1 MTAESESVEMRP
13 RLLAWGIRYLL
24 PRVWYLH
31 PPGELLIQAP
41 FEVCL
46 ETMMT
51 AAKPSVQRLHLG
63 NIFAGGRR
71 YHIQATP
78 GGFRIVTTHKVFW
91 HQRRRTK
98 PTAILSGRFEPI
110 GTDHDLTRIELD
122 VRIRT
127 GYLLDFLLL
136 PAFMTSILI
145 YVPWNPTLVTVAIVL
160 LFTLSWFGHRYNAMM
175 EAHAM
180 VWFVKK
186 SLADFVP
193 VRFMALEGDNTN
205 VLYDNRDFEEAW
217 QKFYRRHGME

>member
-1 MTAESESVEMRP
+1 MAAEQDQVEMRP
-13 RLLAWGIRYLL
+13 RLVAWGIRYLL
-24 PRVWYLH
+24 PRTWYLH

-51 AAKPSVQRLHLG
+51 AAKPSMKRLHLS
-63 NIFAGGRR
+63 NIFAAGRR
-71 YHIQATP
+71 YHIQAKP
-78 GGFRIVTTHKVFW
+78 GGFRLVTTHKVFW
-91 HQRRRTK
+91 HHRRRTK
-98 PTAILSGRFEPI
+98 PTAILSGRFKPI
-110 GTDHDLTRIELD
+110 GDDLTQIELD
-122 VRIRT
+122 IRIRT

-145 YVPWNPTLVTVAIVL
+145 YVPWNSTLVAILIVL

-193 VRFMALEGDNTN
+193 VRLMALESDTSN
-205 VLYDNRDFEEAW
+205 VLYGSRDFEEAW
-217 QKFYRRHGME
+217 QKFYSQHRMD

>member
-1 MTAESESVEMRP
+1 MPADQVPVEMRP

-24 PRVWYLH
+24 PHVWYLY

-41 FEVCL
+41 FEICL

-51 AAKPSVQRLHLG
+51 AAKPSVQRLHLS

-71 YHIQATP
+71 YHIQPTP

-91 HQRRRTK
+91 RQRRRTK
-98 PTAILSGRFEPI
+98 PTAILSGRFAPI
-110 GTDHDLTRIELD
+110 GDDLTQIELD
-122 VRIRT
+122 IRIRT

-145 YVPWNPTLVTVAIVL
+145 YVPWNSTLVTMLIVL

-186 SLADFVP
+186 SLADFIP
-193 VRFMALEGDNTN
+193 VQFMALEGDTAN

-217 QKFYRRHGME
+217 QKFYTRYRME